1 MIGIIVHTKRKYDKL
16 VNDNKFSC
24 MAYAWRKKNRH
35 NKTFA
40 ARCFPIDVVTVGKHT
55 YGMLD
60 VRSFCTE
67 AGEKLQIGNYVS
79 IADDVIFILGGQHQI
94 KTLTTFPLRAY
105 YTRIDND
112 MDSMSKGPIIIEDE
126 VWIGTGAL
134 ILSGVKIGRGAI
146 VGAGAVVNKEIPPYA
161 IAAGNPAKVIK
172 FRFSEMT
179 RSKIKDLKL
188 TEIPNDTIQNNFDLF
203 YEDIENNDSAIEL
216 IQKLRYLHKKNI

>member
-35 NKTFA
+35 KKTFA

-79 IADDVIFILGGQHQI
+79 IADAV
-94 KTLTTFPLRAY
+94 TLEELEQCSGTMLVSLAARFGI
-105 YTRIDND
+105 TRLIDNAT
-112 MDSMSKGPIIIEDE
+112 IT
-126 VWIGTGAL
+126 VQ
-134 ILSGVKIGRGAI
+134 
-146 VGAGAVVNKEIPPYA
+146 
-161 IAAGNPAKVIK
+161 
-172 FRFSEMT
+172 
-179 RSKIKDLKL
+179 
-188 TEIPNDTIQNNFDLF
+188 DTNG
-203 YEDIENNDSAIEL
+203 
-216 IQKLRYLHKKNI
+216 